1 LRRALRLCC
10 PELAAQGLRGMAAA
24 WPSGTADCAARV
36 SAAPVASVSNDS
48 AEVGSSRP
56 ACALCLQRAGSP
68 DADPAGSAG
77 RPAQRPPPTAL
88 RRDWRAHLRADC
100 LARVR
105 SDRGALLRQLR
116 ARGGGGGG
124 GEDGMHALL
133 SGVIA
138 EVAGAG
144 AARAGRPSLE
154 QAGEG
159 AADGVGATG
168 MELQFPQTPAPAAG
182 AAPARSSRDMAAE
195 LWDWS
200 VAPADVRR
208 AGCQRAASP
217 SGARPACTTDVRI
230 CRAWGSCECVGGT
243 GWKYVLRAAER
254 TLSGL
259 MPNNNAT
266 PARQL

>member
-1 LRRALRLCC
+1 
-10 PELAAQGLRGMAAA
+10 MAAA
-24 WPSGTADCAARV
+24 WLTGTADCAVRASAV
-36 SAAPVASVSNDS
+36 SAASVSNDGT
-48 AEVGSSRP
+48 EVGSSGP
-56 ACALCLQRAGSP
+56 ARAGCLQRACSP
-68 DADPAGSAG
+68 DADPAGGAG

-116 ARGGGGGG
+116 AAGGGGAG

-133 SGVIA
+133 SSVIA

-144 AARAGRPSLE
+144 AACAVRPPLE
-154 QAGEG
+154 EAGED

-168 MELQFPQTPAPAAG
+168 MELQLPPTPAPAAG
-182 AAPARSSRDMAAE
+182 AAHARGSRDMAAE

-217 SGARPACTTDVRI
+217 SGARPACI
-230 CRAWGSCECVGGT
+230 
-243 GWKYVLRAAER
+243 
-254 TLSGL
+254 
-259 MPNNNAT
+259 
-266 PARQL
+266 

>member
-1 LRRALRLCC
+1 
-10 PELAAQGLRGMAAA
+10 MAAT
-24 WPSGTADCAARV
+24 WPTGTADCAAHA
-36 SAAPVASVSNDS
+36 SAAPAASVSADG
-48 AEVGSSRP
+48 AEVGSSIP
-56 ACALCLQRAGSP
+56 AYARWLQRACSP
-68 DADPAGSAG
+68 DANPAGSADC
-77 RPAQRPPPTAL
+77 PAQRPPPTAL

-116 ARGGGGGG
+116 AAGGGGGGGGG
-124 GEDGMHALL
+124 GEDCMHALL

-154 QAGEG
+154 QATED
-159 AADGVGATG
+159 AAGGVGAMV
-168 MELQFPQTPAPAAG
+168 MELQLPPTPALAAG
-182 AAPARSSRDMAAE
+182 AAAGVRSSRDMAAE

-217 SGARPACTTDVRI
+217 SGARPACI
-230 CRAWGSCECVGGT
+230 
-243 GWKYVLRAAER
+243 
-254 TLSGL
+254 
-259 MPNNNAT
+259 
-266 PARQL
+266 